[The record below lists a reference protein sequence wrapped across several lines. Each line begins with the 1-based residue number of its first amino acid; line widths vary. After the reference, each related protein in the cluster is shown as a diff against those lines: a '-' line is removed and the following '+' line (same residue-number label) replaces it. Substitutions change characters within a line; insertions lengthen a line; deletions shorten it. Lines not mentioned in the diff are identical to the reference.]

1 MGKAVAVLGLG
12 IMGHGIADNFLKGG
26 YSVVVWNRTPEKA
39 KDLVQK
45 GAKLAGSVSE
55 AVQDADIIFEVTA
68 NDESSKSVWLGEG
81 GIIENAKPE
90 QYLVSC
96 ATISAAWA
104 DELAAQCTEKG
115 LTFFDIPMTGGRV
128 AAESG
133 QLTLLAGGSKEKLD
147 EITADLQA
155 IAKEVKYF
163 GKVGSGMRY
172 KLILNGLQAIHIA
185 GLGEALRIAKEAGLD
200 LKLVGDA
207 LAERPGGVITNIT
220 WNSYQKEPEQTTF
233 SVEWTDK
240 DLGYAAQL
248 AGTTA
253 HPLITEVKKQ
263 YDSAIEQGYAQADWT
278 KINRLY
284 MQQ

>member
-1 MGKAVAVLGLG
+1 MSKTVAILGLG

-26 YSVVVWNRTPEKA
+26 HSVTVWNRSPEKA
-39 KDLVQK
+39 ADLVK
-45 GAKLAGSVSE
+45 NGAKLAGSVSE
-55 AVQDADIIFEVTA
+55 AVQGAEIVFEVTA

-81 GIIENAKPE
+81 GILECATSQ
-90 QYLVSC
+90 QYLISC
-96 ATISAAWA
+96 ATLSADWT
-104 DELAAQCTEKG
+104 DELAKICSDRG
-115 LTFFDIPMTGGRV
+115 LTFFDMPMTGGRV

-133 QLTLLAGGSKEKLD
+133 QLTLLAGGPKEKLD
-147 EITADLQA
+147 EIAEDLQS
-155 IAKEVKYF
+155 IIKEVKYF

-207 LAERPGGVITNIT
+207 LAERPGGVITGIT
-220 WNSYQKEPEQTTF
+220 WNSYQNEPEQTTF
-233 SVEWTDK
+233 SVEWIDK

-248 AGTTA
+248 AKSTP
-253 HPLITEVKKQ
+253 HPLINIVKQQ

-278 KINRLY
+278 KINRL
-284 MQQ
+284 